1 MLRTLPLGRVT
12 FNSPRFRAMRK
23 KATPTVKK
31 AKQDRAQALA
41 VEKHVRM
48 IRVAMRGG
56 DEAEISRLCK
66 QATKAGVSSA
76 VIDRALERSR
86 TRDSLQELL
95 YEGTLPDGVCVLI
108 EILTDNPKRTAPR
121 RAYAMPDDFLA
132 RTLTELGSDALCGL
146 GTFLRPC
153 EGCTDTLVFAQ
164 SGLIDARRRSQQL
177 RYMRTA

>member
-95 YEGTLPDGVCVLI
+95 YEGTLPGGVCVLI
-108 EILTDNPKRTAPR
+108 EILTDNPKRTAPQVRHELSDGGGSLGAAGCAMWAFTR
-121 RAYAMPDDFLA
+121 RALLEFQPEAGRGGAA
-132 RTLTELGSDALCGL
+132 R
-146 GTFLRPC
+146 
-153 EGCTDTLVFAQ
+153 
-164 SGLIDARRRSQQL
+164 
-177 RYMRTA
+177 MRAWY